1 MLTDYLE
8 SSFLKD
14 FIKETTLKISY
25 SCDVLVLSDAKLGRY
40 CRKEPVNL
48 DDFVYELAE
57 LLANDYKIPW
67 KIEGA
72 SNLLEVS
79 DDKYQVFVVNV
90 DNNYPALVLNKI
102 K

>member
-8 SSFLKD
+8 SSFLND
-14 FIKETTLKISY
+14 FIRETTLKISY
-25 SCDVLVLSDAKLGRY
+25 SCDVLVLSDSKLGRY

-48 DDFVYELAE
+48 DNFVDELADF
-57 LLANDYKIPW
+57 LANDYKIPW

-79 DDKYQVFVVNV
+79 DDKYQLFVVNV